1 MYYLCVYFT
10 NQRRMN
16 LTTNLLFSLL
26 FLLSVVLQ
34 CIFGNFSFEFFAFPL
49 NAVIALLWIVL
60 IWYGYKEL
68 RNWVIVRILLSSSA
82 TRWTLGWF
90 LAGCLVIGLFP
101 QLSPEDATRK
111 QGPFAMLGCYN
122 FMSSWIFVAGL
133 FSLLTHLGMIT
144 VRRYLLSGKK
154 HWRFILNHAGLWLAL
169 FAGFV
174 GSASEQTLRLP
185 VFRDKPNNEAFTS
198 QGRTVFLDKPFQLK
212 EFAVEHYANGT
223 PRHFF
228 ADIIVDEQVIRL
240 EVNHPYSAGWGEDYY
255 LTSYDMH
262 SPEPAYCVVQ
272 IVREPLKYVML
283 AGIIMM
289 LVGGFLLF
297 LEGPKRSDA
306 SSAEKQN

>member
-1 MYYLCVYFT
+1 
-10 NQRRMN
+10 
-16 LTTNLLFSLL
+16 
-26 FLLSVVLQ
+26 
-34 CIFGNFSFEFFAFPL
+34 
-49 NAVIALLWIVL
+49 
-60 IWYGYKEL
+60 
-68 RNWVIVRILLSSSA
+68 
-82 TRWTLGWF
+82 
-90 LAGCLVIGLFP
+90 
-101 QLSPEDATRK
+101 
-111 QGPFAMLGCYN
+111 MLGCYN

-144 VRRYLLSGKK
+144 VRRCLLSGKK

-174 GSASEQTLRLP
+174 ESASEQR
-185 VFRDKPNNEAFTS
+185 K
-198 QGRTVFLDKPFQLK
+198 TVFLDKPFQLK

>member
-1 MYYLCVYFT
+1 
-10 NQRRMN
+10 MN

-154 HWRFILNHAGLWLAL
+154 TLA
-169 FAGFV
+169 FYSESCWIMAGFV
-174 GSASEQTLRLP
+174 CRFCGKCQ
-185 VFRDKPNNEAFTS
+185 
-198 QGRTVFLDKPFQLK
+198 
-212 EFAVEHYANGT
+212 
-223 PRHFF
+223 
-228 ADIIVDEQVIRL
+228 
-240 EVNHPYSAGWGEDYY
+240 
-255 LTSYDMH
+255 
-262 SPEPAYCVVQ
+262 
-272 IVREPLKYVML
+272 
-283 AGIIMM
+283 
-289 LVGGFLLF
+289 
-297 LEGPKRSDA
+297 
-306 SSAEKQN
+306 

>member
-1 MYYLCVYFT
+1 
-10 NQRRMN
+10 MN

-34 CIFGNFSFEFFAFPL
+34 CIFGNFPFEFFAFPL
-49 NAVIALLWIVL
+49 NAVIALLWIAL

-68 RNWVIVRILLSSSA
+68 RNWVIVRILLSPSA
-82 TRWTLGWF
+82 TRWTLGLF

-111 QGPFAMLGCYN
+111 QGLFAMLGCYN

-144 VRRYLLSGKK
+144 VRRCLLSGKK

-198 QGRTVFLDKPFQLK
+198 QGKTVFLDKPFQLK

-223 PRHFF
+223 PRHF
-228 ADIIVDEQVIRL
+228 L
-240 EVNHPYSAGWGEDYY
+240 
-255 LTSYDMH
+255 
-262 SPEPAYCVVQ
+262 Q
-272 IVREPLKYVML
+272 I
-283 AGIIMM
+283 
-289 LVGGFLLF
+289 LL
-297 LEGPKRSDA
+297 LMNK
-306 SSAEKQN
+306 

>member
-1 MYYLCVYFT
+1 M
-10 NQRRMN
+10 
-16 LTTNLLFSLL
+16 S
-26 FLLSVVLQ
+26 
-34 CIFGNFSFEFFAFPL
+34 
-49 NAVIALLWIVL
+49 AVW
-60 IWYGYKEL
+60 
-68 RNWVIVRILLSSSA
+68 
-82 TRWTLGWF
+82 
-90 LAGCLVIGLFP
+90 
-101 QLSPEDATRK
+101 
-111 QGPFAMLGCYN
+111 
-122 FMSSWIFVAGL
+122 
-133 FSLLTHLGMIT
+133 
-144 VRRYLLSGKK
+144 KK

-255 LTSYDMH
+255 LTSYDMR

>member
-1 MYYLCVYFT
+1 MCLNTGKGEGTDDREEYVSFHDG
-10 NQRRMN
+10 
-16 LTTNLLFSLL
+16 L
-26 FLLSVVLQ
+26 FLKYFFVVLDQDAWSVVADTLAAY
-34 CIFGNFSFEFFAFPL
+34 IIGMG
-49 NAVIALLWIVL
+49 VI
-60 IWYGYKEL
+60 
-68 RNWVIVRILLSSSA
+68 
-82 TRWTLGWF
+82 
-90 LAGCLVIGLFP
+90 
-101 QLSPEDATRK
+101 
-111 QGPFAMLGCYN
+111 
-122 FMSSWIFVAGL
+122 
-133 FSLLTHLGMIT
+133 
-144 VRRYLLSGKK
+144 
-154 HWRFILNHAGLWLAL
+154 
-169 FAGFV
+169 AGFV

-255 LTSYDMH
+255 LTSYDMR

>member
-1 MYYLCVYFT
+1 
-10 NQRRMN
+10 MN

-34 CIFGNFSFEFFAFPL
+34 CIFGNFPFEFFAFPL
-49 NAVIALLWIVL
+49 NAVIALLWIAL

-68 RNWVIVRILLSSSA
+68 RNWVIVRILLSPSA

-111 QGPFAMLGCYN
+111 QGLFAMLGCYN

-144 VRRYLLSGKK
+144 VRRCLLSGKK

-198 QGRTVFLDKPFQLK
+198 QGKTVFLDKPFQLK

-240 EVNHPYSAGWGEDYY
+240 EVNHTYSAGWGEDCY

-283 AGIIMM
+283 VGIIMM

>member
-1 MYYLCVYFT
+1 
-10 NQRRMN
+10 MN

-297 LEGPKRSDA
+297 LEVPLDFGFFYNSR
-306 SSAEKQN
+306 NCVCFT

>member
-1 MYYLCVYFT
+1 
-10 NQRRMN
+10 MN

-68 RNWVIVRILLSSSA
+68 RNWVVVRILLSSSA

-223 PRHFF
+223 PRHF
-228 ADIIVDEQVIRL
+228 L
-240 EVNHPYSAGWGEDYY
+240 
-255 LTSYDMH
+255 
-262 SPEPAYCVVQ
+262 Q
-272 IVREPLKYVML
+272 I
-283 AGIIMM
+283 
-289 LVGGFLLF
+289 LL
-297 LEGPKRSDA
+297 LMNK
-306 SSAEKQN
+306 